1 MSRFL
6 RTAGSDSSDS
16 SSSDE
21 EESDSDESDAP
32 KTKKPSFMRS
42 DSEDE
47 ESEEEGKG
55 GIRILS
61 AQEKRLAE
69 MEASGKVMENALKIN
84 DWVAISNEFDKL
96 ARMVQRQHNVSEP
109 IPPLYIKTLTT
120 LETSVTTTIA
130 KEKEAKKKM
139 NATNAKALTATKQKV
154 RKAAKE
160 YEKDITK
167 YQADPEAFER
177 EYAAATAKEQP
188 AAAGARAP
196 AATQAAADDDE
207 GFQQVGPVGKALT
220 TEGIY
225 KNLQLVQEARGKK
238 NTDRADQ
245 IRILEQLLKV
255 AVTSY
260 QRIRV
265 LLALVS
271 SRFDFNS
278 STTTYMP
285 TDLWLS
291 AQREVDQ
298 LIAIVASDS
307 QYSIQEIT
315 EEYDELVERSPA
327 TEKDGVVRVRGSII
341 SFIDRLDDEFTRS
354 LQNIDPHGTEY
365 VERLKDE
372 KVLYSTIC
380 RAQAFYEKNKQEEPL
395 GRVIMRRLE
404 HIYSKPDPVVQALEN
419 ATDAPDQKPSL
430 TLSSKGSTRDL
441 IHGLCA
447 HLYKSGNSLLRTRAM
462 LSHIYHYAL
471 HNDFHTARDMLLM
484 SHLQETIHSAD
495 VATQILYNRTVVQ
508 LGLCAFRSGL
518 IKESQT
524 LLQDIFTTQRVKE
537 LLAQGVHQQR
547 FQVLTPEQEK
557 AEKQRQLPFHMHIN
571 TELLEAAFLV
581 SSMLVEIPL
590 LASIDS
596 EELKRKAISKPFRRL
611 LDFADRQ
618 VFTGPPESTRDHI
631 MQASKAL
638 QDGEWQKCRDLIQSI
653 KIWSLMPEVAN
664 VKEMLARRIQEQ
676 GLRTYLFTYAP
687 HYSTLSLSLLARTF
701 DLPLRSV
708 TSIVSK
714 MIWSEEL
721 SASLDQS
728 GGVIIFHRIEVSRQ
742 QQLALMIAEKIN
754 AIADQ
759 NEKNLDAKVGG
770 GAGWGDRA
778 DGKQGEKR
786 GNRCRREE
794 GSVKGL
800 GEHVVV
806 VEEVDDLR
814 KDWDRQRR
822 EHDLPDAPSFES
834 GKALEIMASLLLRCR
849 GAPGIV
855 PRRLFST
862 GSAVRFSEQ
871 NQKPPQPPKDVD
883 DSTSALEYKRLQ
895 RTHPPPLPSM
905 DLPRNRTA
913 EEAVTNIL
921 YNTPPPSLQPFKKH
935 ILNCLVQNEPGV
947 LSRVSGILAGRGFN
961 IDSLVVCRTEIRD
974 LSRMCIVLNGQE
986 GVVEQARR
994 QLEDLVPVWA
1004 VLDYTDTRTIT
1015 RELLLVK
1022 VSILGPEYLEEQLLG
1037 GPSHEPRR
1045 ESSQDK
1051 LEREAQLAHQF
1062 EKSAH
1067 PEQLS
1072 AEAHMIP
1079 RSLTPSEALRLKHQ
1093 HLQSIN
1099 TLASQFGAKIVDVSE
1114 NSVIVELTAKTT
1126 RVEAFLGLVKPFGIL
1141 ESARTGLM
1149 SMPRTPISGSVEEEL
1164 VEDLTGPV
1172 DASLLPPG

>member
-1 MSRFL
+1 MSRFFRQAGDSDSDSESSEDELMSSGDEAPAPKTTTAKPAMSRFL

-16 SSSDE
+16 SSSEE
-21 EESDSDESDAP
+21 EESDDDDSDAP
-32 KTKKPSFMRS
+32 KTKKPAFLRS

-47 ESEEEGKG
+47 ESEEEGRG

-69 MEASGKVMENALKIN
+69 MEATGKAMENALKIN

-120 LETSVTTTIA
+120 LENSVASAQA

-160 YEKDITK
+160 YEQDVSK
-167 YQADPEAFER
+167 YTADPEAFER
-177 EYAAATAKEQP
+177 EYAAAVAKEQP
-188 AAAGARAP
+188 APTTGKPTPIAVP
-196 AATQAAADDDE
+196 ADGDDD
-207 GFQQVGPVGKALT
+207 GFKTVGKALT
-220 TEGIY
+220 TEGIF
-225 KNLQLVQEARGKK
+225 KSLQLVQEARGKK
-238 NTDRADQ
+238 NTDRAEQ
-245 IRILEQLLKV
+245 IRILEQLLKL

-271 SRFDFNS
+271 SRFDYNS
-278 STTTYMP
+278 ATATYMP

-298 LIAIVASDS
+298 LISIIASDS
-307 QYSIQEIT
+307 HYAIQEIT
-315 EEYDELVERSPA
+315 EDYDDLAERSPS
-327 TEKDGVVRVRGSII
+327 TEKDGIVRVRGSII

-380 RAQAFYEKNKQEEPL
+380 RAQAFYEKNKQDEPL
-395 GRVIMRRLE
+395 GRVVMRRLE

-419 ATDAPDQKPSL
+419 AADPSDIRPSL
-430 TLSSKGSTRDL
+430 TLTSKGSTSDL
-441 IHGLCA
+441 IHGLCV

-557 AEKQRQLPFHMHIN
+557 ADKQRQLPFHMHIN

-596 EELKRKAISKPFRRL
+596 EEQKRKAISKPFRRL

-653 KIWSLMPEVAN
+653 KIWSLMPEAAS
-664 VKEMLARRIQEQ
+664 VKEIRIQEQ

-714 MIWSEEL
+714 MIWTEEL

-770 GAGWGDRA
+770 AANWGDRTE
-778 DGKQGEKR
+778 GKQGEKR
-786 GNRCRREE
+786 GEQTQERRGKRE
-794 GSVKGL
+794 GTRGARGGGRGRGGRFAQGL
-800 GEHVVV
+800 G
-806 VEEVDDLR
+806 
-814 KDWDRQRR
+814 Q
-822 EHDLPDAPSFES
+822 
-834 GKALEIMASLLLRCR
+834 
-849 GAPGIV
+849 
-855 PRRLFST
+855 
-862 GSAVRFSEQ
+862 
-871 NQKPPQPPKDVD
+871 
-883 DSTSALEYKRLQ
+883 
-895 RTHPPPLPSM
+895 
-905 DLPRNRTA
+905 
-913 EEAVTNIL
+913 
-921 YNTPPPSLQPFKKH
+921 
-935 ILNCLVQNEPGV
+935 
-947 LSRVSGILAGRGFN
+947 
-961 IDSLVVCRTEIRD
+961 
-974 LSRMCIVLNGQE
+974 
-986 GVVEQARR
+986 
-994 QLEDLVPVWA
+994 
-1004 VLDYTDTRTIT
+1004 
-1015 RELLLVK
+1015 
-1022 VSILGPEYLEEQLLG
+1022 
-1037 GPSHEPRR
+1037 
-1045 ESSQDK
+1045 
-1051 LEREAQLAHQF
+1051 
-1062 EKSAH
+1062 
-1067 PEQLS
+1067 
-1072 AEAHMIP
+1072 
-1079 RSLTPSEALRLKHQ
+1079 
-1093 HLQSIN
+1093 
-1099 TLASQFGAKIVDVSE
+1099 
-1114 NSVIVELTAKTT
+1114 TAK
-1126 RVEAFLGLVKPFGIL
+1126 
-1141 ESARTGLM
+1141 RT
-1149 SMPRTPISGSVEEEL
+1149 
-1164 VEDLTGPV
+1164 
-1172 DASLLPPG
+1172 